1 MALNLEGQSE
11 RFKRILNRFMKGVFN
26 AKPALPRYHTTWDPE
41 RVLRLFQKWEDN
53 PNLNFRELT
62 IKTACLLTL
71 LSGRRGQTIV
81 SIKVENIVVL
91 GSEMRISLDEILKTS
106 RRDFQEPEIVLR
118 AYPDKKLCII
128 DAVQAYIR
136 RTAQIRGEE
145 RQLFISHGWPFGKIT
160 RDTLGRYIR
169 ETLSRAGVET
179 KYKAHSLR
187 SAASSAASRTLSLAT
202 IMASIGWRRESTFAT
217 YYNKPIDRNTGDVAE
232 AILEMAQ

>member
-91 GSEMRISLDEILKTS
+91 GSEMRISLD
-106 RRDFQEPEIVLR
+106 
-118 AYPDKKLCII
+118 
-128 DAVQAYIR
+128 
-136 RTAQIRGEE
+136 
-145 RQLFISHGWPFGKIT
+145 
-160 RDTLGRYIR
+160 
-169 ETLSRAGVET
+169 
-179 KYKAHSLR
+179 
-187 SAASSAASRTLSLAT
+187 
-202 IMASIGWRRESTFAT
+202 
-217 YYNKPIDRNTGDVAE
+217 
-232 AILEMAQ
+232 